1 MLPQA
6 PIDVPELPPP
16 SAFLN
21 YPRQGPPVG
30 AYLGPN
36 IMGEYLTVV
45 SRDIECSCPKTYANY
60 EGPEEDC
67 PQHGRYPGPVRVGLA
82 YGVYTID
89 GQPTDTEGLPPE
101 VRAMQIQAQWRAL
114 KNPATH
120 GR

>member
-36 IMGEYLTVV
+36 TMGEYLTVV
-45 SRDIECSCPKTYANY
+45 SNEEAAPDWRGPIKTK
-60 EGPEEDC
+60 EGELFVAPY
-67 PQHGRYPGPVRVGLA
+67 RRRVGLA